1 MINRAG
7 LRILDCPRPER
18 ELTEAFR
25 GLPSS
30 NIGDNMGRLYNISSS
45 LRALN
50 GLSLCGPAFTVKV
63 PQGDNLMFHKAL
75 DLALPGDIIVVDGEG
90 DMEHALA
97 GELMIRHAMRRKL
110 GGFII
115 NGCMRDLDAIESL
128 PFPVYAKGIT
138 PQGPYKNGP
147 GEINVPVCCG
157 GRVICPGD
165 ILVGDRDGIVIVP
178 VEFAADLLPKAK
190 KKFEGEQKRIMED
203 EPGNREWV
211 DRAVE
216 AAEKGVMS

>member
-1 MINRAG
+1 
-7 LRILDCPRPER
+7 
-18 ELTEAFR
+18 
-25 GLPSS
+25 
-30 NIGDNMGRLYNISSS
+30 MGRLYNTNSS

-110 GGFII
+110 GGFVI

-165 ILVGDRDGIVIVP
+165 ILVGDRDGIVIIP

-190 KKFEGEQKRIMED
+190 KKFEEEQKRIMED

-216 AAEKGVMS
+216 AAERGVMS

>member
-1 MINRAG
+1 MTNKAG
-7 LRILDCPRPER
+7 FRILDCPRPDR
-18 ELTEAFR
+18 KLTEAFQ

-30 NIGDNMGRLYNISSS
+30 NINDNMGRLYNTNSSI
-45 LRALN
+45 RPLN
-50 GLSLCGPAFTVKV
+50 GLPICGPAFTVKV

-97 GELMIRHAMRRKL
+97 GELMIRHAIRRKL
-110 GGFII
+110 GGFVI

-147 GEINVPVCCG
+147 GEINVPVCCA

-165 ILVGDRDGIVIVP
+165 ILVGDRDGIAIIP
-178 VEFAADLLPKAK
+178 VEFAEELLPKAK

-203 EPGNREWV
+203 DPGNREWV
-211 DRAVE
+211 DRALE
-216 AAEKGVMS
+216 AAEKGVM

>member
-7 LRILDCPRPER
+7 LRILDCPRPDR

-30 NIGDNMGRLYNISSS
+30 NIADNMGRLYNTNSSIK
-45 LRALN
+45 ALN

-97 GELMIRHAMRRKL
+97 GELMIRHAIRRKL
-110 GGFII
+110 GGFVI
-115 NGCMRDLDAIESL
+115 NGCMRDFDAIEAL

-138 PQGPYKNGP
+138 PQGPYKSGP
-147 GEINVPVCCG
+147 GEINVPVCCA
-157 GRVICPGD
+157 GRVVCPGD
-165 ILVGDRDGIVIVP
+165 ILVGDRDGIAIIP
-178 VEFAADLLPKAK
+178 AEFAKDLLSRAK
-190 KKFEGEQKRIMED
+190 KKFDGEQKRIMED
-203 EPGNREWV
+203 EPGNRDWV
-211 DRAVE
+211 DRAIE
-216 AAEKGVMS
+216 AAEKGVM

>member
-30 NIGDNMGRLYNISSS
+30 NIGDNMGRLYNTNSSI
-45 LRALN
+45 RALN
-50 GLSLCGPAFTVKV
+50 GLPLCGPAFTVKV

-110 GGFII
+110 GGFVI

-147 GEINVPVCCG
+147 GEINVPICCG

-165 ILVGDRDGIVIVP
+165 ILVGNRDGIVIVP

>member
-7 LRILDCPRPER
+7 LRILDCPRPDR

-30 NIGDNMGRLYNISSS
+30 NIADNMGRLYNTNSSI
-45 LRALN
+45 RALN

-97 GELMIRHAMRRKL
+97 GELMIRHAIRRKL
-110 GGFII
+110 GGFVI
-115 NGCMRDLDAIESL
+115 NGCMRDFDAIEAL

-138 PQGPYKNGP
+138 PQGPYKSGP
-147 GEINVPVCCG
+147 GEINVPVCCA

-165 ILVGDRDGIVIVP
+165 ILVGDRDGIAIIP
-178 VEFAADLLPKAK
+178 AEFAKDLLSRAK

-203 EPGNREWV
+203 EPGNRDWV
-211 DRAVE
+211 DRAIE
-216 AAEKGVMS
+216 AAEKGVM

>member
-110 GGFII
+110 GGFVI

-165 ILVGDRDGIVIVP
+165 ILVGDRDGIC
-178 VEFAADLLPKAK
+178 LLYTSPSP
-190 KKFEGEQKRIMED
+190 RD
-203 EPGNREWV
+203 
-211 DRAVE
+211 
-216 AAEKGVMS
+216 